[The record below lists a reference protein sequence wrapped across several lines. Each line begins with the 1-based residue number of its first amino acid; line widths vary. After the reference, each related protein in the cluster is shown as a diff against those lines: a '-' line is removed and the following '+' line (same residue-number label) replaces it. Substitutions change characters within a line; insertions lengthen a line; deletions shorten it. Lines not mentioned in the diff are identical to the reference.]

1 MRLTD
6 EHIESALREIR
17 LALLEADVNFQVVKA
32 FIDRVRDKATD
43 QTVLKS
49 LTPVQ
54 QVVKIVR
61 DELLALFG
69 DAQGGLTKDAPTPRV
84 VLLLG
89 LQGSGKTT
97 TSGKLGRWLK
107 KQGKHPLMVSTD
119 VRRPAAIQQLAVV
132 GEQAEVKVF
141 APETMDPVARA
152 SGALAEAKAK
162 GFDTVIVDTAGRLH
176 IDDELM
182 DELQAIKEAVRPSDL
197 LYVADSMTG
206 QDAIKSAGEFNRRV
220 GVTGVVLTK
229 LDGDAR
235 GGAALSVV
243 SVVGVP
249 VAFIGSGETLEDL
262 ELFHPDRIVS
272 RMLGMGDVLS
282 LIEKAEQALDEGEA
296 EKLEEKLR
304 KNQFTL
310 DDFKS
315 QLKTI
320 RRMGPLESVLGMIP
334 GMGQMKELAQN
345 KPDEKQLGRV
355 EAIISSMT
363 AEERRNDSI
372 INGSPPQADCRGQRH
387 FRRGREPAAE
397 AVHRDAASAQDDR
410 TGWGSGHARHEKHA
424 GHEEHAADG
433 AGHAG
438 FCAGRH
444 GEEAEKGRALGAH
457 EVTVGFG
464 LSILR
469 LWAQPRAQRSK
480 AERLRPKTRR
490 PETEMLVIRMRR
502 VGTTKKPYFRVV
514 VTEAKSARESS
525 FVENVGT
532 YNPRSKP
539 AKVEIDKE
547 RLQHWLKKGAQPS
560 DSVRTL
566 IKKHLTRDLSAPVA
580 APAGADA
587 RHSDVGRGGQHA
599 RERPGQSCARRRRG
613 RGACAGRQA
622 GLGEGPRVVAPRHD
636 GAGVEDRTGRH
647 GQDHRASGADGGGA
661 ANAGRGYRRAS
672 WCSRAVG
679 YTGLTEFPSP
689 KAQRPVTPNCPT
701 PNLGVLGDWELGV
714 IGGWGLGVGS

>member
-1 MRLTD
+1 MFESLSTRIQAAFSSLRGEVRLTD
-6 EHIESALREIR
+6 DHIESVLREIR

-43 QTVLKS
+43 QAVLKS

-54 QVVKIVR
+54 HVVKIVR
-61 DELLALFG
+61 DELLSLFG
-69 DAQGGLTKDAPTPRV
+69 ETEGGLKKNAPTPRV

-107 KQGKHPLMVSTD
+107 RQGKHPVMVSTD
-119 VRRPAAIQQLAVV
+119 VRRPAAIQQLTVV
-132 GEQAEVKVF
+132 GEKADVRVF
-141 APETMDPVARA
+141 TPDTMDPVARA
-152 SGALAEAKAK
+152 TSALAEAKAK

-182 DELQAIKEAVRPSDL
+182 DELQAIKDAVQPSDL
-197 LYVADSMTG
+197 LYVADAMTG

-249 VAFIGSGETLEDL
+249 VAFIGSGEQIEDL

-334 GMGQMKELAQN
+334 GMGSMKELAAN

-363 AEERRNDSI
+363 AEERRNDQI
-372 INGSPPQADCRGQRH
+372 INGS
-387 FRRGREPAAE
+387 RRKRIA
-397 AVHRDAASAQDDR
+397 
-410 TGWGSGHARHEKHA
+410 TGSG
-424 GHEEHAADG
+424 
-433 AGHAG
+433 
-438 FCAGRH
+438 
-444 GEEAEKGRALGAH
+444 
-457 EVTVGFG
+457 T
-464 LSILR
+464 S
-469 LWAQPRAQRSK
+469 
-480 AERLRPKTRR
+480 
-490 PETEMLVIRMRR
+490 
-502 VGTTKKPYFRVV
+502 
-514 VTEAKSARESS
+514 
-525 FVENVGT
+525 
-532 YNPRSKP
+532 
-539 AKVEIDKE
+539 
-547 RLQHWLKKGAQPS
+547 
-560 DSVRTL
+560 
-566 IKKHLTRDLSAPVA
+566 
-580 APAGADA
+580 
-587 RHSDVGRGGQHA
+587 
-599 RERPGQSCARRRRG
+599 
-613 RGACAGRQA
+613 
-622 GLGEGPRVVAPRHD
+622 
-636 GAGVEDRTGRH
+636 VEDVNRLLKQFAEMRKVLKMIG
-647 GQDHRASGADGGGA
+647 SGGA
-661 ANAGRGYRRAS
+661 AAMRGMKHMPQLPRGTKGFA
-672 WCSRAVG
+672 A
-679 YTGLTEFPSP
+679 P
-689 KAQRPVTPNCPT
+689 
-701 PNLGVLGDWELGV
+701 
-714 IGGWGLGVGS
+714 GGKKRKKGGPWGLIKTR